1 MAGKTKE
8 MSQIKQLL
16 LLKKAGVSNRKAASI
31 VGMNKETVNNYMK
44 KVNSDAL
51 GIDGLLFLDDPVLEQ
66 LNEKP
71 ENARNGTLLDNN
83 PGDTPGGLPVV
94 KRRPATSHPG
104 GEGQQD
110 AKSELPSC
118 EEGTLPLP
126 GLHLGG
132 NL

>member
-1 MAGKTKE
+1 MEKLFRHNYETF
-8 MSQIKQLL
+8 LL
-16 LLKKAGVSNRKAASI
+16 LDI
-31 VGMNKETVNNYMK
+31 VVDYRCCL
-44 KVNSDAL
+44 S
-51 GIDGLLFLDDPVLEQ
+51 
-66 LNEKP
+66 
-71 ENARNGTLLDNN
+71 